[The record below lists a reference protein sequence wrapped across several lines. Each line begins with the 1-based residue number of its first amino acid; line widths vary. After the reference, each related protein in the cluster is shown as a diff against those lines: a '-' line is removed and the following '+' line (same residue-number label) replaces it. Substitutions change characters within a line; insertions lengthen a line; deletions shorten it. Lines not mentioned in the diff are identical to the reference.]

1 MTKQPWT
8 TTKWPEDENHLV
20 DSRRWLWRPNGK
32 IERRAL
38 LLEREKGGG
47 EDQTA
52 KERESGQMVKTISLS
67 LSLSLS
73 LLDSAALITSI
84 DSR

>member
-47 EDQTA
+47 EDQTT

-67 LSLSLS
+67 LS
-73 LLDSAALITSI
+73 DFAALITSI

>member
-8 TTKWPEDENHLV
+8 TTKWPEDENYLV

-67 LSLSLS
+67 LSLSL

>member
-20 DSRRWLWRPNGK
+20 DSTRWLWWPNGK

-67 LSLSLS
+67 LSLSL